1 MLDFSSFFATAYG
14 AKLLSDL
21 GADVIKVETL
31 SGDQMRPMPDLFE
44 ASNRGKR
51 NLAVDLKSAAGRE
64 VVARLVATADVVMHN
79 LRPGKAEKLGIGHA
93 DLVRVRPDLVYCYL
107 PGFGSAGPKAPLKSF
122 APLVS
127 GFTGLLYEGA
137 GEGNPPIRR
146 VMGNEDYYN
155 GFLGAVAVLLALEH
169 RARTGEGQYVE
180 SPHLHSSLFVTTEQ
194 CLDRDGRAVSPWQL
208 DQQQLGFG
216 PLYRLYE
223 TSDGWL
229 ALACVGDNAF
239 TRLTVALGLAGFAHP
254 DGPEGDP
261 EGLAAAIGQRLGAM
275 TTATAFDLLDRHHV
289 PCEIALADPLMP
301 DFLWDE
307 WAFETQRVVEQE
319 HYSVGYIREMGL
331 TVRLSATPG
340 IVKGAAPR
348 LGEHTVDILGELGY
362 DDDAVAGLAGRHVHR
377 RPRRSEASATP
388 GQVVAQHPSQELAG
402 LVVGQLGDEGDLRRG
417 PGGAQPIPHPL
428 LQLGL
433 GGRRAVLQHDGGSH
447 PLAPLLVGHT
457 HDGRPRRRP
466 GWASS
471 TSSISPGDMF
481 SPPRTITSSSRP
493 STNR

>member
-1 MLDFSSFFATAYG
+1 
-14 AKLLSDL
+14 
-21 GADVIKVETL
+21 
-31 SGDQMRPMPDLFE
+31 MPDLFE

-107 PGFGSAGPKAPLKSF
+107 PGFGLGRPQGAPQELRPPGLGLHRPALRGRRRGQPADPAGD
-122 APLVS
+122 
-127 GFTGLLYEGA
+127 GQRGLLQRLPRRRGGA
-137 GEGNPPIRR
+137 A
-146 VMGNEDYYN
+146 
-155 GFLGAVAVLLALEH
+155 GAEH

-340 IVKGAAPR
+340 IVKGAAPK

-362 DDDAVAGLAGRHVHR
+362 DDDAV
-377 RPRRSEASATP
+377 E
-388 GQVVAQHPSQELAG
+388 
-402 LVVGQLGDEGDLRRG
+402 DL
-417 PGGAQPIPHPL
+417 
-428 LQLGL
+428 L
-433 GGRRAVLQHDGGSH
+433 GG
-447 PLAPLLVGHT
+447 T
-457 HDGRPRRRP
+457 CIDGR
-466 GWASS
+466 
-471 TSSISPGDMF
+471 
-481 SPPRTITSSSRP
+481 
-493 STNR
+493 